1 MRAAVSWSR
10 LSSEIARS
18 SSAIVFGRGCASS
31 FRIARSCSRDRATPG
46 DGAPGRPSSEISS
59 ALAPNEPD
67 PGTPAEPPAGSHPRV
82 RAGSR
87 SASTDDQG
95 LPALGPPTR
104 HTQPPFLRFFRLGPL
119 RAAHSDPLPQA
130 EARPAEIS
138 PSLPSSPLHAPPRV
152 GRRLTRIAVG
162 SGGSISVVFVL
173 PYDRFPWVAQFG
185 RDNFVHLRRLSGT
198 FPSCAERRSGAGRL
212 LVT

>member
-1 MRAAVSWSR
+1 MLPRQGHPR
-10 LSSEIARS
+10 H
-18 SSAIVFGRGCASS
+18 
-31 FRIARSCSRDRATPG
+31 
-46 DGAPGRPSSEISS
+46 GAPGRPASEISS

-82 RAGSR
+82 RARSR

-173 PYDRFPWVAQFG
+173 AYDRSRGGEASLDLVLAKGGDAPIPDLLAIAGTGVRPESG
-185 RDNFVHLRRLSGT
+185 YPDRMISNSDRLSSK
-198 FPSCAERRSGAGRL
+198 F
-212 LVT
+212 